1 MTKKTVTLTYTI
13 EVEYDEHSEAF
24 QNAYSD
30 YIVSID
36 SSADTEDF
44 VQNVVYQAHRGGAD
58 RMIEGAG
65 YVKCNGSLENEEL
78 YCGIDID
85 DDDPMPEIEMD

>member
-13 EVEYDEHSEAF
+13 EVEYDETSEAF
-24 QNAYSD
+24 ENAYSD
-30 YIVSID
+30 YTESID
-36 SSADTEDF
+36 GSADIEDF
-44 VQNVVYQAHRGGAD
+44 VQNVVYQAHRGGAH

-65 YVKCNGSLENEEL
+65 YVKCGGALEDKEM

-85 DDDPMPEIEMD
+85 DDDPIPDIQMD